1 MKFAWTLAIKNFKR
15 RPGRTAA
22 MILLAGLLSFSVFG
36 GSLAVFSLRRGL
48 KSYQSRLGADVVA
61 VPNQAT
67 SHGTLES
74 ILLQGIPGYFYMDAA
89 CLEKIRGMDGVKA
102 ATPQFFLA
110 SAKAGCCSAP
120 VQIIGFDPETDFSI
134 QPWICEKLA
143 DGVGDGDVIV
153 GSGLSTPIGRTL
165 RFYETECRVAARLEQ
180 TGTGLDN
187 AVYANM
193 NTIKMM
199 LGNAEKL
206 GFQYLNGMDADRTVS
221 AVMIKV
227 KDGYGVGNVTDDI
240 NIHVRKVKATPTRD
254 MIFSLAD
261 GLQGASRI
269 VIILAAAVWILAAGI
284 LAAAFVLLAHER
296 KQEFAALL
304 ILGASRKI
312 LSRLILTE
320 SMILSLTGAV
330 GGAVLAG
337 LVIMP
342 FSGLIR
348 NQLDLPYLMPGMNI
362 TAALFAGAAF
372 LSALTGAGA
381 SILSVRRIL
390 KDETGLLLREEM

>member
-1 MKFAWTLAIKNFKR
+1 
-15 RPGRTAA
+15 
-22 MILLAGLLSFSVFG
+22 
-36 GSLAVFSLRRGL
+36 
-48 KSYQSRLGADVVA
+48 
-61 VPNQAT
+61 
-67 SHGTLES
+67 
-74 ILLQGIPGYFYMDAA
+74 
-89 CLEKIRGMDGVKA
+89 
-102 ATPQFFLA
+102 
-110 SAKAGCCSAP
+110 
-120 VQIIGFDPETDFSI
+120 
-134 QPWICEKLA
+134 
-143 DGVGDGDVIV
+143 
-153 GSGLSTPIGRTL
+153 
-165 RFYETECRVAARLEQ
+165 
-180 TGTGLDN
+180 
-187 AVYANM
+187 
-193 NTIKMM
+193 MM
-199 LGNAEKL
+199 MGNAEKL

-240 NIHVRKVKATPTRD
+240 NIHVRKVKATSARD
-254 MIFSLAD
+254 MISGLAD

-348 NQLDLPYLMPGMNI
+348 NQLDLPYLTPGMNI